1 MKDER
6 SRRLFDGMT
15 NVDEDL
21 VEEAQTKAV
30 RRVRPWVKW
39 AAAAACL
46 CLVAV
51 GVLALRGNG
60 GTAIMAPNPGN
71 TANDPAEIG
80 GQEKPGEASEPV
92 MMPDGTDSHDPE
104 IVPMIDCFGEST
116 YSGDMAVANG
126 GCVFSDSLEAALRA
140 YGDSVR
146 YRVMI
151 ELFRNGTQLD
161 SGGEIATREMDRL
174 AGAGYIT
181 GLETYNDGSLEH
193 HYFTIHAT
201 AEQLRNYPLDK
212 ELGYS
217 FLLYGEYFGGSSGGT
232 STAFNGADS
241 LP

>member
-6 SRRLFDGMT
+6 SRRLYDGIT

-30 RRVRPWVKW
+30 RRVMPWVKW
-39 AAAAACL
+39 AAAAAC
-46 CLVAV
+46 
-51 GVLALRGNG
+51 VLLIAAAAFALWPPRN
-60 GTAIMAPNPGN
+60 MAPHE
-71 TANDPAEIG
+71 DPDV
-80 GQEKPGEASEPV
+80 QQKPGISQEPGELSEPI
-92 MMPDGTDSHDPE
+92 MGPDGADNHSPE
-104 IVPMIDCFGEST
+104 IVPMIDSFGEST

-126 GCVFSDSLEAALRA
+126 GCVFSDSLEAAIRE

-151 ELFRNGTQLD
+151 EFFRDGIQVD
-161 SGGEIATREMDRL
+161 SGGEIAKRECDKL
-174 AGAGYIT
+174 SDAGYVT
-181 GLETYNDGSLEH
+181 ALETYNDGSVQH

-201 AEQLRNYPLDK
+201 AEQLRSYPLDR

-217 FLLYGEYFGGSSGGT
+217 FLLYGEYFGETYT
-232 STAFNGADS
+232 SAPTAFSGADS